1 MRDNMNL
8 VKSNGTIE
16 PEAMFVE
23 AYRYEEK
30 RDFKNAFKCLSTAA
44 RLGHTGS
51 QINLGNFYSWG
62 KGVRKNA
69 KDAAYWYRQAYKNG
83 DSTGAFNL
91 AIDKR
96 NEGNTRAAVIW
107 FKKALEMKYG
117 EAAVELAK
125 IYMVR
130 RGGKET
136 AIDLLKSTRS
146 MKPDEISDDGKEEAA
161 SLLSKLVADQK
172 KS

>member
-1 MRDNMNL
+1 MRPAMSDEMPN
-8 VKSNGTIE
+8 
-16 PEAMFVE
+16 PETLFSQ
-23 AYRYEEK
+23 AYRHEEK
-30 RDFKNAFKCLSTAA
+30 RDFKSAFKCLSIAA

-69 KDAAYWYRQAYKNG
+69 KDAAYWYKLAYKNG

-96 NEGNTRAAVIW
+96 NEGNTRAAVTW

-117 EAAVELAK
+117 EAAIELAK
-125 IYMVR
+125 IYMTR
-130 RGGKET
+130 RDGKDT
-136 AIDLLKSTRS
+136 AIDLLRRTRS
-146 MKPDEISDDGKEEAA
+146 MKREEISDDAKNEAA
-161 SLLSKLVADQK
+161 SLLSKLVAEQK